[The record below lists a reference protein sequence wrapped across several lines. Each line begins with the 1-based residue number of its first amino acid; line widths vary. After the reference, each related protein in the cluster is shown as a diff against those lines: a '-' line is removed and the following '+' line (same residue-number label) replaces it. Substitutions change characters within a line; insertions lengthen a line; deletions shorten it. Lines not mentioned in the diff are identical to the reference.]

1 LILTFTP
8 VDGQLEESVV
18 FTVTQKLEF
27 YPEVPAVETEF
38 TLTLFDD
45 CAETVIS
52 KGIQQIE
59 PLVYLHTPAKS
70 APVTTSF

>member
-1 LILTFTP
+1 MILTFTP

-59 PLVYLHTPAKS
+59 PLAFVHTPTIT
-70 APVTTSF
+70 APVSSSF